1 VGMVGSYMPNLAP
14 PIRAANLTPSV
25 DAVRDTNYG
34 LIMINARFAQ
44 RFAAE
49 RSSTGRDMIRG
60 LEDGSLGYTE
70 VFRAR
75 TPVPS
80 WALLQY
86 ETPFRGT
93 GESLL
98 TNLDKVNPEM
108 VIYRRNDR

>member
-1 VGMVGSYMPNLAP
+1 
-14 PIRAANLTPSV
+14 
-25 DAVRDTNYG
+25 
-34 LIMINARFAQ
+34 
-44 RFAAE
+44 
-49 RSSTGRDMIRG
+49 MIRG

-75 TPVPS
+75 TPVPA

-93 GESLL
+93 SESVL

-108 VIYRRNDR
+108 LIYRRNGSESLGREVFDVGEKKSRLSAEGRQRSLSDSKH